1 VFNSKTD
8 TTILNEYIFNKVW
21 KRFYIYFFTKKH
33 KKYISDILG
42 HVETINFKYSN
53 EDLTQL
59 NIFMN

>member
-21 KRFYIYFFTKKH
+21 KRFYIYIFNKKH
-33 KKYISDILG
+33 KKNISDIVGL
-42 HVETINFKYSN
+42 VKTIDFKYFN